1 MKNTM
6 GALINTVQTQMQGD
20 QQQMQAHQQH
30 MAQQMQLQQQQV
42 LQQTQL
48 FAALIEKLNK

>member
-1 MKNTM
+1 
-6 GALINTVQTQMQGD
+6 MQGN

-30 MAQQMQLQQQQV
+30 MAQQMQLQQQQA

-48 FAALIEKLNK
+48 FAALIKKLTK